1 MSTRPASVVSVA
13 EVVGVI
19 ATPPYRTPVIVRVV
33 PVERTITTAAVA
45 DADPAWENVRSPVVV
60 STELVPDVPFVV
72 GNRVAVSCA
81 IAKCYSSH
89 TM

>member
-1 MSTRPASVVSVA
+1 VSVA
-13 EVVGVI
+13 EVVSVI
-19 ATPPYRTPVIVRVV
+19 ATPPYRTPETTSVFTLARS
-33 PVERTITTAAVA
+33 ITTAAVA
-45 DADPAWENVRSPVVV
+45 DALPAWENVRSPVVV
-60 STELVPDVPFVV
+60 STEFVPDVPFVV